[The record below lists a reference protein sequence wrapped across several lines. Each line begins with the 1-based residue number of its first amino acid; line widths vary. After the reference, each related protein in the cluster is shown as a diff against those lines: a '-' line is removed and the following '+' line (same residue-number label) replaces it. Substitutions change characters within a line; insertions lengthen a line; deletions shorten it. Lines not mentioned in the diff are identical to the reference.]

1 MTALCSPVAA
11 AEGLLLSHYRALDV
25 ETLTPAAA
33 TSEFKELERVRR
45 LVTATQIR
53 IVRRIDESVTG
64 DDSEGGKAR
73 WLAMRTGQST
83 RDASR
88 DIAASEALAA
98 LAETDRAMRNGELSA
113 AQAHEVTSAAV
124 LNPSAEG
131 ELLHLAREGSLAE
144 LRRAARKVRAAAT
157 DNEKKAKDAHAN
169 RDVAAGSDE
178 ETGEGWFHG
187 HGPTTA
193 VAELLAHLEP
203 WIQAEFDKARREG
216 RRERRGALMFDAL
229 LNALCFAAACR
240 RGHLTGKGPL
250 PDGPASWPYGAA
262 RPDGPDV
269 PVTWPSGPSVN
280 ILVRV
285 DLTTILRGHAIAG
298 ETCEIDGLGP
308 VPLAA
313 LREWFPQ
320 AAIDLIITKG
330 VDVFNVTHFGRRA
343 NARQQVVLDWLGE
356 QCSRLGCGATRNL
369 QIDHRVEW
377 SKIHITELANLD
389 KLCIPDHNR
398 KTREGWALVT
408 GTGRRRMVPP
418 DHPDHPANAPPANA
432 PPAAGDPPAAHAA

>member
-1 MTALCSPVAA
+1 MTGTSSPIALVEQELVPYC
-11 AEGLLLSHYRALDV
+11 LALDV
-25 ETLTPAAA
+25 DALTPAAA
-33 TSEFKELERVRR
+33 ASDFEELERIRR
-45 LVTATQIR
+45 LIADTQLR
-53 IVRRIDESVTG
+53 IVRRINESVIG
-64 DDSEGGKAR
+64 DDTEASKAR
-73 WLAMRTGQST
+73 WLAMRAGQST
-83 RDASR
+83 RDAGR
-88 DIAASEALAA
+88 DIAVSDAL
-98 LAETDRAMRNGELSA
+98 LELSETDRAMRRGELSA

-124 LNPSAEG
+124 LDPSAEA
-131 ELLHLAREGSLAE
+131 ELLALAREGSLAE
-144 LRRAARKVRAAAT
+144 LKRAAKKVRAAAT
-157 DNEKKAKDAHAN
+157 DNEKKARDAHEH
-169 RDVAAGSDE
+169 RDLAAGSDE

-203 WIQAEFDKARREG
+203 WVQAEFERARKDG
-216 RRERRGALMFDAL
+216 RRERRGALMFDAA
-229 LNALCFAAACR
+229 LNALRFAAACR
-240 RGHLTGKGPL
+240 RGRMAGQGPA
-250 PDGPASWPYGAA
+250 PDPASWPHG
-262 RPDGPDV
+262 PDG
-269 PVTWPSGPSVN
+269 PVTWPSGPPVN

-330 VDVFNVTHFGRRA
+330 VNVFNVTHLGRNV
-343 NARQQVVLDWLGE
+343 NARQQTVMDWLGE
-356 QCSRLGCGATRNL
+356 QCTRLGCPATRQL
-369 QIDHRVEW
+369 QIDHRVDW
-377 SKIHITELANLD
+377 HKIHITEIANLD

-398 KTREGWALVT
+398 KTREGWSLVE

-432 PPAAGDPPAAHAA
+432 PPAAGDAPKTGDPPSAHAA